1 MYILAKI
8 ICFLCI
14 YILPK
19 MMLKKPIKIKELVVF
34 LILGLYTVPIIR
46 QSVIDNPETF
56 KTITSFHKINFNQ
69 YSELTLY

>member
-8 ICFLCI
+8 ICYLCI

-19 MMLKKPIKIKELVVF
+19 MVLKKPIKIRELVVF

-46 QSVIDNPETF
+46 QSVIDNPEAF
-56 KTITSFHKINFNQ
+56 DSMNGYMDLLLAILVVFR
-69 YSELTLY
+69 